1 MWVVTVNVT
10 DDYKEKISSATITLV
25 VTEKMKGIIKLGNK
39 NMTVIHVHGMSNVCS
54 VFFFMFD
61 MYMYIMYSMNWEGL
75 RPACEGVLRTYMKKI
90 HVVAWANKPVIPF

>member
-25 VTEKMKGIIKLGNK
+25 VTEKMKGIIKLGNR
-39 NMTVIHVHGMSNVCS
+39 NTTVIHVHGMSNVCS

-61 MYMYIMYSMNWEGL
+61 MYIMYSVNWEGL
-75 RPACEGVLRTYMKKI
+75 RPGVRECYI
-90 HVVAWANKPVIPF
+90 HT

>member
-10 DDYKEKISSATITLV
+10 DDYKEEISSATITLV
-25 VTEKMKGIIKLGNK
+25 VSEKVKGIIKLGNT

-61 MYMYIMYSMNWEGL
+61 MYIMYTCSVNWEGI
-75 RPACEGVLRTYMKKI
+75 RPGMRECYI
-90 HVVAWANKPVIPF
+90 HTCT